1 MKVNKTRFCPSPTGL
16 LHLGNLRTSLFS
28 FLMAKKTNGSFLLR
42 IEDTDLERSKKE
54 FSDAICADLKW
65 VGLEW
70 DEGPEAGGKEKSYY
84 QSQRLNLYEE
94 FYEKLL
100 DQDLIYPCFT
110 SEEELKIIRRNQIA
124 AGQPPRYTGVWS
136 QASEEE
142 VQEELDKGNKPV
154 YRFRIPKKRTI
165 SFTDLV
171 KGEQSFSTDDL
182 DDFIVRK
189 KDSSPTFMF
198 ANAID
203 DSLMGVDLVLRGDDH
218 LSNTPRQIALL
229 ESLNLSLPRYAHVS
243 LFTGSDGA
251 PLSKRNGSLSVSDL
265 KEMGYLPLAVANYL
279 SRVGHTINDN
289 DLKTLKELADS
300 FETKNISNSPSK
312 FDLDQLLFWQKK
324 AVDNLT
330 IDECASWL
338 SGNLDDL
345 PPIVQER
352 SFIELIKENINFP
365 NEARLY
371 VNNLFVN
378 ALSGDEENLRIIKSA
393 GHEFFVL
400 ALEVVNAGIS
410 DWKQTCKDIEART
423 GKKGKELFMPL
434 RVAITGQSRGPELD
448 KVIEL
453 IGLERVLERLK
464 EASQI

>member
-1 MKVNKTRFCPSPTGL
+1 
-16 LHLGNLRTSLFS
+16 
-28 FLMAKKTNGSFLLR
+28 
-42 IEDTDLERSKKE
+42 
-54 FSDAICADLKW
+54 
-65 VGLEW
+65 
-70 DEGPEAGGKEKSYY
+70 
-84 QSQRLNLYEE
+84 
-94 FYEKLL
+94 
-100 DQDLIYPCFT
+100 
-110 SEEELKIIRRNQIA
+110 
-124 AGQPPRYTGVWS
+124 
-136 QASEEE
+136 
-142 VQEELDKGNKPV
+142 
-154 YRFRIPKKRTI
+154 
-165 SFTDLV
+165 V
-171 KGEQSFSTDDL
+171 KGEQSFATDDL

-251 PLSKRNGSLSVSDL
+251 PLSKRNGSLSISDL
-265 KEMGYLPLAVANYL
+265 KEMGYLPIAVANYL

-289 DLKTLKELADS
+289 DLKTQKELADS
-300 FETKNISNSPSK
+300 FETKNISSSPSK

-338 SGNLDDL
+338 SGNLDNL
-345 PPIVQER
+345 PPTVQER

-365 NEARLY
+365 SEAREY
-371 VNNLFVN
+371 VNNLFIN
-378 ALSGDEENLRIIKSA
+378 ALSGDEENLKIIQSA
-393 GHEFFVL
+393 GQEFFIL
-400 ALEVVNAGIS
+400 ALEVVNPGIS

-434 RVAITGQSRGPELD
+434 RVAITGQTRGPELD
-448 KVIEL
+448 KVIKL

-464 EASQI
+464 EASLI